1 MILHIDLDCFFVA
14 AARIKDKRLI
24 GKNVAVIGG
33 GLNEDFGETNSD
45 INNSVVLSASYE
57 ARKYGVKSAMVLK
70 QAKVLCKNL
79 IVVKSDH
86 HFYKELS
93 KKLYKFLYTFTP
105 DIEQFSIDEFFLDL
119 SGTNAMKDPLKFAKF
134 LQNEILNKFELPS
147 SIGISDAKFIAKL
160 ATDLAKPFG
169 IKIIKKDDFDTVL
182 KNIDI
187 SKFPGVGKSALKRLN
202 KYGIF
207 TIGDVKGSK
216 FIFEKLGKS
225 GIKLYENITGSGKN
239 LVETNSK
246 RKSFSHGRTFK
257 AISNRDEIKRRIL
270 ILCRYLC
277 FDIYKLGQNPT
288 KFELKIKYLDK
299 ITITRSLTY
308 KFKFYEGVLH
318 QIMNELFQRCDEFI
332 NKPIIYISVGV
343 SGFVEEK
350 NIEKTLFN
358 EIKQSDIEIDKA
370 VQVIREKYGVNSLL
384 FAKEIKAKN

>member
-33 GLNEDFGETNSD
+33 GLNEDFGETSGD

-57 ARKYGVKSAMVLK
+57 ARKYGIKSAMVLK
-70 QAKVLCKNL
+70 QAKILCKNL

-119 SGTNAMKDPLKFAKF
+119 NGTNAMKDPLKFAKF

-160 ATDLAKPFG
+160 ATDSAKPFG
-169 IKIIKKDDFDTVL
+169 IKIIKKDELDTTL

-207 TIGDVKGSK
+207 TLGDVKESK
-216 FIFEKLGKS
+216 FIFEKLGKN

-257 AISNRDEIKRRIL
+257 AVSSRDEIKRRIL

-277 FDIYKLGQNPT
+277 FDIYKFGQNPT

-308 KFKFYEGVLH
+308 KFKFYESVLH
-318 QIMNELFQRCDEFI
+318 KIMNELFQRCDEFI

-343 SGFVEEK
+343 GGFVEEK